1 MDKKILSYL
10 PYGFIEES
18 VDSNESYDDITEED
32 IDYIQSL
39 IEEAVTRTI
48 SKLTIKKKLALRKK
62 REVAKKKGLALTAYE
77 RLRRRKAKRYLK
89 RNRAKVARM
98 KLKYSRTA
106 AGKRAKLITQRREER
121 RPKKWYLI

>member
-18 VDSNESYDDITEED
+18 IDSDVIYYDITEED

-39 IEEAVTRTI
+39 IEETVTRTV
-48 SKLTIKKKLALRKK
+48 SKLTIKKKLAFRKK
-62 REVAKKKGLALTAYE
+62 REVAKKKGLSLSAYE
-77 RLRRRKAKRYLK
+77 RLRRRKAKRYIK
-89 RNRAKVARM
+89 RNKAKVKRT
-98 KLKYSRTA
+98 KLKYARTA

-121 RPKKWYLI
+121 RTHK